1 MQAAQGRQ
9 KETLIVRFGSPG
21 REERRG
27 YVSVSWQA
35 SGGFSAAAGAPFSLA
50 AKFFLHYNKIN
61 KYVWCP
67 VLQGDGGT

>member
-1 MQAAQGRQ
+1 MQTAQGRQ

-61 KYVWCP
+61 KYVQN
-67 VLQGDGGT
+67 VLF